1 MQATKN
7 FSELPPIAM
16 LAVGIAVIFAMVGSL
31 VGLAGLMMAAIKAF
45 DLMAPGAG
53 DAPILVENLWPY
65 LTIINFVLMVVI
77 TGLGV
82 TNLSIALRWQDF
94 LDGEWKRWMLNSLF
108 SVVAALLFVWAPG
121 ALEAI

>member
-1 MQATKN
+1 MQATRN
-7 FSELPPIAM
+7 FSELPLIAM
-16 LAVGIAVIFAMVGSL
+16 LAVGIAVALAMVGSL

-108 SVVAALLFVWAPG
+108 SVVAAILFVWAPG